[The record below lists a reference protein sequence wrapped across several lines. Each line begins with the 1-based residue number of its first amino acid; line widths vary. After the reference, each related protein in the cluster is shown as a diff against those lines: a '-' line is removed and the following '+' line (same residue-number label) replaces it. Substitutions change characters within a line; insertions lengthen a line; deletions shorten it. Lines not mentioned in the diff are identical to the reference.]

1 MQKNDINNINLN
13 NDYCLYACA
22 FICNVSSCKIPVI
35 SWWRFC
41 MHTSYNVLNS
51 LIRVNSLIYFIPCK
65 FVMKFELS
73 LDQEEFNEIQKKET
87 VWFLTEQLV
96 IKRQRFIEVWKM
108 MDYYTREYDKLLRE
122 IDYLTNKIKKK
133 HEW

>member
-1 MQKNDINNINLN
+1 
-13 NDYCLYACA
+13 
-22 FICNVSSCKIPVI
+22 
-35 SWWRFC
+35 
-41 MHTSYNVLNS
+41 
-51 LIRVNSLIYFIPCK
+51 
-65 FVMKFELS
+65 MKFELS
-73 LDQEEFNEIQKKET
+73 LDQEELNEIQKKET

-133 HEW
+133 NEW

>member
-1 MQKNDINNINLN
+1 MNYLHDNR
-13 NDYCLYACA
+13 LYACP
-22 FICNVSSCKIPVI
+22 FMSDIYSCKIQVI
-35 SWWRFC
+35 RRWRNSLNIACF
-41 MHTSYNVLNS
+41 VLNP
-51 LIRVNSLIYFIPCK
+51 LILFNLIFYFISCK
-65 FVMKFELS
+65 HVMKFELS
-73 LDQEEFNEIQKKET
+73 LDQEELNEIQKKET

>member
-1 MQKNDINNINLN
+1 
-13 NDYCLYACA
+13 
-22 FICNVSSCKIPVI
+22 
-35 SWWRFC
+35 
-41 MHTSYNVLNS
+41 
-51 LIRVNSLIYFIPCK
+51 
-65 FVMKFELS
+65 MKFEIS
-73 LDQEEFNEIQKKET
+73 LDQEELNEIQKKET

>member
-1 MQKNDINNINLN
+1 MQKNDSNIMNYLHDN
-13 NDYCLYACA
+13 RLYACS
-22 FICNVSSCKIPVI
+22 FMSDLYSCKIQVI
-35 SWWRFC
+35 RRWNNSLSITFLI
-41 MHTSYNVLNS
+41 LNS
-51 LIRVNSLIYFIPCK
+51 LILYDHFIYFISQK
-65 FVMKFELS
+65 HVMKFELS
-73 LDQEEFNEIQKKET
+73 LDQEELNEIQKKET

>member
-1 MQKNDINNINLN
+1 
-13 NDYCLYACA
+13 
-22 FICNVSSCKIPVI
+22 
-35 SWWRFC
+35 
-41 MHTSYNVLNS
+41 
-51 LIRVNSLIYFIPCK
+51 
-65 FVMKFELS
+65 MKFELS
-73 LDQEEFNEIQKKET
+73 LDQEELNEIQKKET

>member
-1 MQKNDINNINLN
+1 MNYLHDNR
-13 NDYCLYACA
+13 LYACS
-22 FICNVSSCKIPVI
+22 FMSDLYSCKIQVI
-35 SWWRFC
+35 RRWNNSLSITFFI
-41 MHTSYNVLNS
+41 LNS
-51 LIRVNSLIYFIPCK
+51 LILYDHFIHFISQK
-65 FVMKFELS
+65 HVMKFELS
-73 LDQEEFNEIQKKET
+73 LDQEELNEIQKKET

>member
-1 MQKNDINNINLN
+1 MKL
-13 NDYCLYACA
+13 
-22 FICNVSSCKIPVI
+22 
-35 SWWRFC
+35 
-41 MHTSYNVLNS
+41 VLN
-51 LIRVNSLIYFIPCK
+51 IDEE
-65 FVMKFELS
+65 EL
-73 LDQEEFNEIQKKET
+73 NEIQKKET

>member
-1 MQKNDINNINLN
+1 MNYLHDNR
-13 NDYCLYACA
+13 LYACS
-22 FICNVSSCKIPVI
+22 FMSDLYSCKIQVI
-35 SWWRFC
+35 RRWNNSLSITF
-41 MHTSYNVLNS
+41 YVLNN
-51 LIRVNSLIYFIPCK
+51 LIIINLCFHFISFK

-73 LDQEEFNEIQKKET
+73 LDQEELNEIQKKET